1 MQNSLLGFKGVVASW
16 YCVFLNHEKEEGAE
30 KAPDCPSLK
39 VIWINITIIHFFVFQ
54 RKPLR
59 PSSVQNLRKTQQQTI
74 APPKKILPPNP
85 IVRQTNG
92 SSPPVRP
99 YSVPNEGKDH
109 PHRALEV
116 VQNSEQS
123 WSPQPFRNSEV
134 MEDARR
140 DTFVVARKETFSE
153 HSMASTASPR
163 RETFIVPKSTNV
175 HDEVIVNVGGIFKKK
190 NVKWYF
196 HLFDVLFT
204 FEIWNAKGILL
215 FCSLT

>member
-1 MQNSLLGFKGVVASW
+1 M
-16 YCVFLNHEKEEGAE
+16 
-30 KAPDCPSLK
+30 
-39 VIWINITIIHFFVFQ
+39 
-54 RKPLR
+54 
-59 PSSVQNLRKTQQQTI
+59 QNLRKTQQQTI

-175 HDEVIVNVGGIFKKK
+175 HDEVIVNAGGIFKKK
-190 NVKWYF
+190 CQMIF
-196 HLFDVLFT
+196 PPF
-204 FEIWNAKGILL
+204 
-215 FCSLT
+215 